1 MLKHEAVIY
10 SSFQYWNVVLNTNSH
25 LIDCYRQDVDA
36 EISGRDNLNTFA
48 LVEAAYDAASSN
60 GSVQPLWFSG

>member
-1 MLKHEAVIY
+1 MLPWFSREWCVSQEA
-10 SSFQYWNVVLNTNSH
+10 VLNTNSH
-25 LIDCYRQDVDA
+25 LIDCYRQGVDA

-60 GSVQPLWFSG
+60 GSVQPLRFSG